1 MNPIVDVLITT
12 QFSDPQIN
20 RIREVSPRLRLTV
33 TPARKPEDVPADVW
47 ARTEVLYTDRI
58 LPAPGQAPKLRWVQF
73 HYAGIDGMTESPIV
87 QDPDVIATTLSGASA
102 VQMGE
107 YALMMLLA
115 LGHRMP
121 DLIASQAKADW
132 PRDRFERF
140 NPRELHGS
148 TVGIVGYGSIGRQI
162 ARLLQPFGAAVL
174 AAKRDVL
181 HPEDTGYT
189 QEGIGDPGGDL
200 FQRLYPIQALCSM
213 LKECDFVVITL
224 PLSAATRG
232 LIGSEAFQAMKPGAY
247 LVNFSRGGVVDYTAL
262 FAALQEKR
270 LAGAAL
276 DVFPEEPLPAGSPF
290 WKLPN
295 VLITPH
301 ISGIS
306 PNYNERAV
314 NLFVEN
320 LNRFLVGL
328 PLYNRY
334 DPVKGY

>member
-1 MNPIVDVLITT
+1 MSPNVEVLITI
-12 QFSDPQIN
+12 QFSDSQLN
-20 RIREVSPRLRLTV
+20 RIREASPRLRLTV
-33 TPARKPEDVPADVW
+33 IPARKPEDIPGDVW
-47 ARTEVLYTDRI
+47 ARTEVLYTDRN
-58 LPAPGQAPKLRWVQF
+58 LPAPGQAPKLRWIQF
-73 HYAGIDGMTESPIV
+73 HYAGIDTLVDSPIV
-87 QDPDVIATTLSGASA
+87 QDPEMIVTTLSGASA
-102 VQMGE
+102 PQMGE
-107 YALMMLLA
+107 YALMMLLS
-115 LGHRMP
+115 LGHHMP
-121 DLIASQAKADW
+121 ELVANQLKAEW

-140 NPRELHGS
+140 SPRELYDS

-162 ARLLQPFGAAVL
+162 ARLLQPFGATVL
-174 AAKRDVL
+174 AAKRDVM
-181 HPEDTGYT
+181 HPEDTGYM

-213 LKECDFVVITL
+213 LKECDFVIVAV

-232 LIGSEAFQAMKPGAY
+232 LIGPQEFQAMKPGAY
-247 LVNFSRGGVVDYTAL
+247 LVNFSRGGIVDYPAL
-262 FAALQEKR
+262 LGALQERR

-276 DVFPEEPLPAGSPF
+276 DVFPEEPLPSSSPF

-314 NLFVEN
+314 NLFIEN

-328 PLYNRY
+328 PLYNRF
-334 DPVKGY
+334 DPQKGY